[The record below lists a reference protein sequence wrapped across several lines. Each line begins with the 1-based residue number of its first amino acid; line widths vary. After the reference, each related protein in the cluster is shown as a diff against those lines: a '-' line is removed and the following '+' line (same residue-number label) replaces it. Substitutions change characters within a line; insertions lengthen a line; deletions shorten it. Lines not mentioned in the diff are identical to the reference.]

1 MFNYWE
7 MHERKKKT
15 QTNRTIF
22 NSRGLLNH
30 NKDIWRERWSFQS
43 GASFRLMSFERTLVV
58 ALLPFC
64 AMKSPM
70 KKHDLCS
77 KLQTSYT
84 VSLQLGSQQLHSPP
98 QFTLSLHPSLAQITT
113 NQLMQTINKIP
124 LTHTLAQARNC
135 NQANNPL
142 FTTQSFSSV
151 IWGFDK
157 GCSNKDWSYLRE
169 KDQQHIGWVTDTAR
183 ARWSS
188 SLACPL
194 STASVSVSNLFRVI
208 CRNKRWTLVLFFPLH
223 EL

>member
-1 MFNYWE
+1 
-7 MHERKKKT
+7 
-15 QTNRTIF
+15 
-22 NSRGLLNH
+22 
-30 NKDIWRERWSFQS
+30 
-43 GASFRLMSFERTLVV
+43 MSFERTLVV

-64 AMKSPM
+64 AMKSPK

-142 FTTQSFSSV
+142 FTTKSFSSM

-208 CRNKRWTLVLFFPLH
+208 CRNKRWTLVLLCFFPYMNSRNLWPFTCAV
-223 EL
+223 